1 VPTRAE
7 IAARFD
13 EIAEEFDATR
23 THPWPETL
31 LFASLLPPR
40 SCVLDLGCGNGR
52 NMAAFE
58 ERGHSVLGL
67 DVSRNILDKAAAK
80 VGTRSLVQGDVVHTP
95 LRSLAVDAVHCVAS
109 IHHLPSEGERRQAV
123 AEIVRVLR
131 PRGLVLL
138 SAWAVE
144 QKRFEGALGQDVEVP
159 WRRRDGTPVLRF
171 YHLFRG
177 GELDRLA
184 AFAGLA
190 VGRAW
195 REGDNHVVL
204 ASKR

>member
-40 SCVLDLGCGNGR
+40 SRVLDLACGNGR

-67 DVSRNILDKAAAK
+67 DASRSLLERAAAN
-80 VGTRSLVQGDVVHTP
+80 VGALSLVRGDAVHTP
-95 LRSLAVDAVHCVAS
+95 LRPLSVDAVHCVAA
-109 IHHLPSEGERRQAV
+109 IHHLPSEGERRQTV

-138 SAWAVE
+138 SAWAIE
-144 QKRFEGALGQDVEVP
+144 QKRFEGASGQDLEVP
-159 WRRRDGTPVLRF
+159 WRRRDGTPVPRF

-177 GELDRLA
+177 GELESLA
-184 AFAGLA
+184 ASAGLA

-204 ASKR
+204 ASKM

>member
-31 LFASLLPPR
+31 RFASVLPPR
-40 SCVLDLGCGNGR
+40 SRVLDLGCGNGR
-52 NMAAFE
+52 NVRAFV

-67 DVSRNILDKAAAK
+67 DASRSILGRAAAK
-80 VGTRSLVQGDVVHTP
+80 VGTRSLVQGDAVHTP

-123 AEIVRVLR
+123 AEVVRVLR

-138 SAWAVE
+138 SAWAIE
-144 QKRFEGALGQDVEVP
+144 QKRFEGALSQDVEVP
-159 WRRRDGTPVLRF
+159 WRRRDGIPVLRF

-177 GELDRLA
+177 GELDSLA
-184 AFAGLA
+184 TFAGLA
-190 VGRAW
+190 VDRAW
-195 REGDNHVVL
+195 RDGDNHVVL